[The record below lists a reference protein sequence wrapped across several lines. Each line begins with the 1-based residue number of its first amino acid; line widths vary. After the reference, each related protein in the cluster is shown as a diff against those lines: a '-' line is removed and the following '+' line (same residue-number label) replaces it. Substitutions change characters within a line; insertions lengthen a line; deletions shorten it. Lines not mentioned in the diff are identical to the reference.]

1 MVKELSDLTVE
12 ELSQLFISNIDNTKR
27 KFCMTPEEAKILHNV
42 IHKTERARYTFKM
55 YGKES
60 ENADAFAKEHAGCV
74 SRSAMSERFEYTFLP
89 GGIGTCVTMKCI
101 ICGKEKNITDY
112 DCW

>member
-1 MVKELSDLTVE
+1 MLRNMTVE
-12 ELSQLFISNIDNTKR
+12 QLSELNVGDR
-27 KFCMTPEEAKILHNV
+27 KITEDEAKKLYDMVHQ
-42 IHKTERARYTFKM
+42 TERAKYTFTM
-55 YGKES
+55 HEKEP

-89 GGIGTCVTMKCI
+89 GGIGTCVTIKCI